1 MDPGPEGVVRVRIPP
16 SVGNIQF
23 RKLTPYR
30 KKRILNPPRD
40 LLAEV
45 IGGQFCSREIVM
57 NQNLYFSYILMVE
70 AGGVEPPS

>member
-1 MDPGPEGVVRVRIPP
+1 MYTYYEALGWLAR
-16 SVGNIQF
+16 
-23 RKLTPYR
+23 LTGGQGAR

-70 AGGVEPPS
+70 AGVVEPPS